1 MLGKQN
7 LRALT
12 VSCCLRDSIYLSWND
27 VEVCRLA
34 TMCNSSIA
42 GVCVPYTIPASM
54 SAPYSRC
61 PHPSRLN
68 LLLIGVPHTP
78 NRTNVNTLVVLLGEH
93 VTRNINAH
101 SSTGLEATLHAGAV
115 AAGCSEAGLTRG
127 TDRCGDVEA
136 IATSRCSA
144 GGCCACEVP
153 EPGSG
158 GWESS
163 RRGADAEKGDDGD
176 FGKHFVR

>member
-1 MLGKQN
+1 LCNIQNGSKKEQIKEYFVIRCISENTFEAMLGKQN

-101 SSTGLEATLHAGAV
+101 SSTGPCTL
-115 AAGCSEAGLTRG
+115 
-127 TDRCGDVEA
+127 
-136 IATSRCSA
+136 
-144 GGCCACEVP
+144 VP
-153 EPGSG
+153 
-158 GWESS
+158 
-163 RRGADAEKGDDGD
+163 
-176 FGKHFVR
+176 